1 MYFLKAKCDT
11 IVLILSMGFW
21 QNVDAERD
29 FQNISRK
36 ELAYKADFSLTSLS
50 TGIIRNSIPSADV
63 AYRIARVLNVSI
75 EYLLE
80 GTAKKRNEKMQ
91 ENTDTFLQELQNPQI
106 KKLVKNFTKL
116 SARDKTLLLSLSNE
130 MMELE

>member
-1 MYFLKAKCDT
+1 
-11 IVLILSMGFW
+11 MGFW

>member
-1 MYFLKAKCDT
+1 MQLKYDT

-21 QNVDAERD
+21 ENVDAERD

-63 AYRIARVLNVSI
+63 AYRIAKVLNVSI

-80 GTAKKRNEKMQ
+80 GNSEKRNEKTQ
-91 ENTDTFLQELQNPQI
+91 ESNDTFLQELQNPQTR
-106 KKLVKNFTKL
+106 KLVKNYTKL
-116 SARDKTLLLSLSNE
+116 SERDKLLLVSLSNQ
-130 MMELE
+130 MTELK

>member
-1 MYFLKAKCDT
+1 M
-11 IVLILSMGFW
+11 SFW

-36 ELAYKADFSLTSLS
+36 ELAYKANFSLTSLS

-63 AYRIARVLNVSI
+63 AYRIAKVLNVSI

-80 GTAKKRNEKMQ
+80 GDSEKRNEKSQ
-91 ENTDTFLQELQNPQI
+91 ENNETFLQEIQNPQTRKLI
-106 KKLVKNFTKL
+106 KNYAKL
-116 SARDKTLLLSLSNE
+116 SDRDKNLLCSLSNE
-130 MMELE
+130 MIELQ

>member
-1 MYFLKAKCDT
+1 M
-11 IVLILSMGFW
+11 SFW
-21 QNVDAERD
+21 ENVDAERD

-50 TGIIRNSIPSADV
+50 TGIIRKSIPSADV
-63 AYRIARVLNVSI
+63 AYRIAKVLNVSI

-80 GTAKKRNEKMQ
+80 GDSEKKNEQTK
-91 ENTDTFLQELQNPQI
+91 ENSSTFLQELQNPQI

-116 SARDKTLLLSLSNE
+116 SEHDKNLLVSISNE
-130 MMELE
+130 MVDLH